1 MVVALTGEC
10 RVGRGGRVEEVLDG
24 RVGRGMENG
33 EEGSEVQAGKGRG
46 VLQLH
51 NTNQERGGD

>member
-1 MVVALTGEC
+1 M
-10 RVGRGGRVEEVLDG
+10 EEVLDG

-33 EEGSEVQAGKGRG
+33 EEGSEVQAGE

-51 NTNQERGGD
+51 CTNQEGGGD

>member
-1 MVVALTGEC
+1 M
-10 RVGRGGRVEEVLDG
+10 GRGGRVEEVLDG

-33 EEGSEVQAGKGRG
+33 EEGSEVQAGEGRG

-51 NTNQERGGD
+51 NTNQEGGGD